1 MSHYTL
7 EEFHSNPALQRRLF
21 DMARRER
28 NLAVRAGL
36 DWLRKHLAPQFHVR
50 APRWIARLG

>member
-1 MSHYTL
+1 MSPYTL

-28 NLAVRAGL
+28 TLAIRAAL
-36 DWLRKHLAPQFHVR
+36 AWLRAHLTPRFHPH